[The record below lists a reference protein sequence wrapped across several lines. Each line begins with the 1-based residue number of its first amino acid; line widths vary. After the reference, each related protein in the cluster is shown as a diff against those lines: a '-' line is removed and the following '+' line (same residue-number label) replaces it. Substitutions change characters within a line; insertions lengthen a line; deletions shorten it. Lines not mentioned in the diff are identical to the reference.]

1 MLPPSRLAR
10 QPDSGSFKQIIERQ
24 HNMKVVLFCGGLG
37 TRLRDM
43 SGGLPKPMVNIGS
56 RPILWHIMKY
66 YAHYGHREFILCLGY
81 KADAIKSFFLNYDQ
95 CLSSDFTLANGSKQ
109 MHHGDSDISDWS
121 ITCVETGLRSN
132 VGQRLKAV
140 EKYLKDDEYF
150 LANYADALTDMHL
163 PDEIDYFKRSGKLAC
178 FVCVKPSQSFSVVS
192 LEQGDCVE
200 TIDFV
205 RNTNIMINGGYFVFR
220 RELFK
225 YMKEGEEL
233 VVEPFNRLIR
243 DKQLLGYRYDKF
255 WYCMD
260 TFKEQQELN
269 DMFEKGNAP
278 WEVWKNG
285 GA

>member
-1 MLPPSRLAR
+1 
-10 QPDSGSFKQIIERQ
+10 
-24 HNMKVVLFCGGLG
+24 
-37 TRLRDM
+37 
-43 SGGLPKPMVNIGS
+43 
-56 RPILWHIMKY
+56 
-66 YAHYGHREFILCLGY
+66 
-81 KADAIKSFFLNYDQ
+81 
-95 CLSSDFTLANGSKQ
+95 
-109 MHHGDSDISDWS
+109 
-121 ITCVETGLRSN
+121 
-132 VGQRLKAV
+132 
-140 EKYLKDDEYF
+140 
-150 LANYADALTDMHL
+150 
-163 PDEIDYFKRSGKLAC
+163 
-178 FVCVKPSQSFSVVS
+178 
-192 LEQGDCVE
+192 
-200 TIDFV
+200 
-205 RNTNIMINGGYFVFR
+205 MINGGYFVFR